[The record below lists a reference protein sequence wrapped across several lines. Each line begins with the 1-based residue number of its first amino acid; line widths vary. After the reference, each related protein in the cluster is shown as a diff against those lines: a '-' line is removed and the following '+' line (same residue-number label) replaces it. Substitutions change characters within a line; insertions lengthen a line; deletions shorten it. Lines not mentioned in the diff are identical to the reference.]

1 MIILAKCITKNL
13 NLTREKKPVTRVT
26 FYTGTGTGY
35 GLGTDTAQKNTGYG
49 LRARENPCTGPA
61 RVRSLLNIQK
71 ASQKLAINSDGT
83 RSIVEPMADVF
94 GPVVQGATFVEPR
107 KAPGTAGQKGRMK
120 LITNAH
126 ILKLLGTQA
135 IYHYEVTI
143 NAVCS
148 PYNRVLC
155 VSQPNGRR
163 DRDDFPLLNRRD
175 KCREVFLAF
184 YRTMEQSLKDTGN
197 VLYYD
202 LSKSMFTLKNLQIES
217 EGKFTFKIDAVPTAE
232 RPDAA
237 RYKHYEFII
246 KPAPYFVV
254 DDLSFITNDVSK
266 MERSLEQFLDI
277 ATAQKANMDGKQVI
291 GFSSSRVYLLAPTDY
306 GFEVNECPVFD
317 SNHSFIGVG
326 MKKGCRIVEG
336 NQGPDQMT
344 PAIVIQTKKSAF
356 HIPDMCILDKAK
368 TLLFRENQGRF
379 ETGDF
384 TQSDYEALCNG
395 LVGIYA
401 EPRYGTSGR
410 FFRISDI
417 TKPNTGNGFNAENT
431 FITHQ
436 VSGKISVKQYFE
448 DTYRKTLQI
457 GDPAY
462 YPMEVCFV
470 LDGQRVKSFQ
480 QNPEQ
485 IREMIKETAIPPTVL
500 RVHNERVK
508 ESLQLVNN
516 EYLTKAS
523 VHFDTTPLHVD
534 YRVLGPPATLYRN
547 KHRVTLAASNC
558 EWRPGDAL
566 VNAQIG
572 TWVAYAFGNSA
583 GDSMRRLGLTETM
596 WRNFVD
602 KYASEMR
609 NKGIVCAPPVRVSIY
624 WFTSVNEVLNVL
636 LKEAGPLKGGVQF
649 CLIGHAKGSE
659 GDDVHATI
667 KAFEQLTDIVTQAI
681 TFDVLKDV
689 LDKGSP
695 LTVANCIHKTNV
707 KMGGLNYALHVDDPS
722 VAQLFDDQT
731 LFLGFAMNFPGGFA
745 PSESA
750 APINGANGAVPSGSK
765 AGPGAP
771 VPRFRFSLP
780 PPSCIGWAATIGKK
794 KDEYIGD
801 FFYQAPRREEK
812 MDVIVSVVRRCIE
825 SFKTNRKDK
834 FPQRVVIFRNGCTE
848 GQFAY
853 VMSYEIPKVKET
865 LKTLGCTAKLTVIVP
880 NRLQDVR
887 FLRQDARPEDK
898 SNEQNIPPGTVV
910 DTVVV
915 HPKRYEFFLN
925 SHVAI
930 KGTARTPHYTVLLD
944 DNNMSVDTLQTMVHY
959 LCFEHQIVTKPTSLP
974 SPVYIANEYAKRGR
988 NIYSYYAKNG
998 IDNLQDSA
1006 RNKGLG
1012 WPLLTYEDITKVL
1025 SFEKTNFL
1033 KDLRINA

>member
-1 MIILAKCITKNL
+1 MATTTTAPAAEIPRKPPQQRK
-13 NLTREKKPVTRVT
+13 REEM
-26 FYTGTGTGY
+26 
-35 GLGTDTAQKNTGYG
+35 AQ
-49 LRARENPCTGPA
+49 
-61 RVRSLLNIQK
+61 LLESRK
-71 ASQKLAINSDGT
+71 VD
-83 RSIVEPMADVF
+83 
-94 GPVVQGATFVEPR
+94 QGATFVEPR
-107 KAPGTAGQKGRMK
+107 KPPGTAGQKGRMK

-143 NAVCS
+143 NAVS
-148 PYNRVLC
+148 SRSDRKFC
-155 VSQPNGRR
+155 VSEPSGPR

-175 KCREVFLAF
+175 KCREVFSAF

-197 VLYYD
+197 LLYYD
-202 LSKSMFTLKNLQIES
+202 LSKTIFTLKKLQIES
-217 EGKFTFKIDAVPTAE
+217 EGKFTFNIGTVPTAE

-246 KPAPYFVV
+246 RPATGFEVN
-254 DDLSFITNDVSK
+254 DLSFITNDVSK

-277 ATAQKANMDGKQVI
+277 ATAQKANMDGKQFI

-306 GFEVNECPVFD
+306 GFGANECPVFD
-317 SNHSFIGVG
+317 SNHSFLGVG
-326 MKKGCRIVEG
+326 VNKGCRIVEG
-336 NQGPDQMT
+336 DQGPGQMT

-368 TLLFRENQGRF
+368 TLIFRENQGRF

-417 TKPNTGNGFNAENT
+417 TKPNTGNGLNAENT

-448 DTYRKTLQI
+448 DTYRKTLQYPKAPLLVNYRRI

-470 LDGQRVKSFQ
+470 LDGQRVKSSQ
-480 QNPEQ
+480 QHPEQ

-508 ESLQLVNN
+508 ESLQLVDN

-534 YRVLGPPATLYRN
+534 YRVLSPPATLYRN
-547 KHRVTLAASNC
+547 NHRVTPAAANA

-572 TWVAYAFGNSA
+572 TWVAYAFGNPA
-583 GDSMRRLGLTETM
+583 GDSVRRLGLTETM

-609 NKGIVCAPPVRVSIY
+609 NKGIVCVPPVRVSIC
-624 WFTSVNEVLNVL
+624 WCTSVNEVLNVL
-636 LKEAGPLKGGVQF
+636 HKEALNGGVEF
-649 CLIGHAKGSE
+649 CLIGHAKGFE
-659 GDDVHATI
+659 GDDVHVGI
-667 KAFEQLTDIVTQAI
+667 KAFEQQTEIVTQAI

-707 KMGGLNYALHVDDPS
+707 KMGGLNYALHIDDPS
-722 VAQLFDDQT
+722 VAQLFDGQT

-750 APINGANGAVPSGSK
+750 APVNGANGAVPSGSK
-765 AGPGAP
+765 AGPTPPNGANGAAATGANTIPLGSNGNVIPSAP
-771 VPRFRFSLP
+771 VPRVGSSLP
-780 PPSCIGWAATIGKK
+780 PPSCIGWAATIGKRH

-801 FFYQAPRREEK
+801 FVYQAPRREEK
-812 MDVIVSVVRRCIE
+812 IDVIASVVRRCIE
-825 SFKTNRKDK
+825 SFKKNRNKL
-834 FPQRVVIFRNGCTE
+834 PQRMVILRNGCTE
-848 GQFAY
+848 GQFEY
-853 VMSYEIPKVKET
+853 VMKYEIPLVKKEMEE
-865 LKTLGCTAKLTVIVP
+865 LGCTAKLTVIVP

-898 SNEQNIPPGTVV
+898 SNEQNIAPGTVV

-915 HPKRYEFFLN
+915 HPKRSEFFLN

-930 KGTARTPHYTVLLD
+930 KGTACTPHYTVLRD
-944 DNNMSVDTLQTMVHY
+944 ENDMSMDTLQTMVHY
-959 LCFEHQIVTKPTSLP
+959 LCFGHQIVTKPTSLP
-974 SPVYIANEYAKRGR
+974 SPVYIADEYAKRGR
-988 NIYSYYAKNG
+988 NIYSHYAKNG
-998 IDNLQDSA
+998 IDNSKNLQNFA
-1006 RNKGLG
+1006 KNKGVE
-1012 WPLLTYEDITKVL
+1012 WPLRTYADMTKIL
-1025 SFEKTNFL
+1025 SFLNTTYLRE
-1033 KDLRINA
+1033 LRINA